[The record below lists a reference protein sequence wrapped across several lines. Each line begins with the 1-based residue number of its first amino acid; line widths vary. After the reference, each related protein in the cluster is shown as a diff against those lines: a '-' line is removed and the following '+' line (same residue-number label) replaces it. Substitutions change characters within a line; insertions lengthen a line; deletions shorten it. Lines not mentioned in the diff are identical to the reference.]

1 MLSRI
6 QYWSKQAQIS
16 EGKLLQRLLSAGD
29 KEQVSADR
37 KRSSELTKA
46 EKRKSEVDRLF
57 MRLYEGWT
65 SGRITEYN
73 FNMMSQKYQSEQ
85 QELDEKIQS
94 LKAELETTKQTEA
107 DAAKWIELIRHM
119 YIRLN

>member
-1 MLSRI
+1 
-6 QYWSKQAQIS
+6 
-16 EGKLLQRLLSAGD
+16 
-29 KEQVSADR
+29 
-37 KRSSELTKA
+37 
-46 EKRKSEVDRLF
+46 
-57 MRLYEGWT
+57 MRLYEDWT

-94 LKAELETTKQTEA
+94 LKAELETTKQAEA